1 MHESDGH
8 KGFYIKTFGC
18 QMNEQDSLRMAD
30 RLSRDGYSH
39 VPDLRRAHLVL
50 VNTCSIREK
59 AQQKAYSFLGRLET
73 LKRRRPETIVACA
86 GCVAQQEG
94 QRLRE
99 RFPFVD
105 LVVGPSNV
113 ASIVELLEEFV
124 RTRTPRVEVS
134 QETGAGSLECEGV
147 SRQGSVTAYVTIMEG
162 CNNFCSYCVV
172 PYVRGRE
179 RSRPYESIR
188 KEIENLVRRGVKE
201 VCLLGQNVNSY
212 RCPETPKRD
221 FPELLHGL
229 RSVEGL
235 QRVRF
240 TTSHPKDLSQSLIDC
255 YGKLDVLCE
264 HIHLPLQSGSD
275 RVLSAMNRGYT
286 FEHYLKKIDDLRRA
300 VPEIGLS
307 TDIIVGFP
315 GEDDRDFE
323 STVKALEQIEFDTVF
338 SFAYSAR
345 PGTRAALLQETIS
358 ETEKNERLRYLQ
370 ECQAR
375 IAARKNAR
383 MIGSYVEVLV
393 EGTSRD
399 GRHLM
404 GRTRTNK
411 IVNFEGPG
419 HFVGCLCTVQ
429 IVKACKNSLMGR
441 MAADLTRGTAKEREK
456 IP

>member
-1 MHESDGH
+1 MDDRDRR
-8 KGFYIKTFGC
+8 KGFYVQTFGC

-30 RLSRDGYSH
+30 RLSREGYSH
-39 VPDLRRAHLVL
+39 VADLRRARLVL

-73 LKRRRPETIVACA
+73 LKRRRPDTIVACV

-94 QRLRE
+94 PRLRE

-105 LVVGPSNV
+105 LVVGPSHV
-113 ASIVELLEEFV
+113 GGIAELLEEFG

-134 QETGAGSLECEGV
+134 QETGAGSLDCEGV

-188 KEIENLVRRGVKE
+188 REVGNLVRRGVKE

-212 RCPETPKRD
+212 RCSETPQRD
-221 FPELLHGL
+221 FPGLLEGL
-229 RSVEGL
+229 GSVEGL

-286 FEHYLKKIDDLRRA
+286 LEHYLKKVDDLRKA

-315 GEDDRDFE
+315 GEDERDFE
-323 STVKALEQIEFDTVF
+323 STLEALEAIEFDTVF

-345 PGTRAALLQETIS
+345 PGTRAALLEERIS
-358 ETEKNERLRYLQ
+358 ETEKRERLRYLQ

-383 MIGSYVEVLV
+383 MIGTCAEVLV

-411 IVNFEGPG
+411 IVNFEGPAG
-419 HFVGCLCTVQ
+419 LVGRLCSVE
-429 IVKACKNSLMGR
+429 IVKACKNSLLGR
-441 MAADLTRGTAKEREK
+441 LAAGQA
-456 IP
+456 